1 MKYTT
6 EQLEAIAAKLR
17 DLPPAAKRIQE
28 HSKKE
33 AVALLA
39 REITALQKRGY
50 TLVQIAESLRGE
62 GLDIATPT
70 LKAYILS
77 TKPKRKV
84 SPPTEKPATAKKS
97 VGNKKPAPSGFAV
110 STDTDDI

>member
-17 DLPPAAKRIQE
+17 DMPPAEKRIQE

-39 REITALQKRGY
+39 REITALQRRGY
-50 TLVQIAESLRGE
+50 TLSQIAESLRGE

-77 TKPKRKV
+77 TKSKRKV
-84 SPPTEKPATAKKS
+84 SPPAAKPASANEKVSST
-97 VGNKKPAPSGFAV
+97 PAPVGFAI
-110 STDTDDI
+110 SSDTDDI

>member
-6 EQLEAIAAKLR
+6 EQLKAIAAKLR

-84 SPPTEKPATAKKS
+84 SPPAVKPATAEKS
-97 VGNKKPAPSGFAV
+97 DGSKPSPAGFAV

>member
-17 DLPPAAKRIQE
+17 DLPPVAKRIHE

-84 SPPTEKPATAKKS
+84 SPSA
-97 VGNKKPAPSGFAV
+97 VKPAPPKNSIGSKPASAGFAV
-110 STDTDDI
+110 STDSDDI

>member
-6 EQLEAIAAKLR
+6 EQLEAIAVKLR

-77 TKPKRKV
+77 TKSKRKV
-84 SPPTEKPATAKKS
+84 SAPAVKSAPAKKGIES
-97 VGNKKPAPSGFAV
+97 KPSPVGFAV